1 MQAAVDTKHNIVV
14 ANAVADCGQD
24 GSQLLRM
31 TAAADAE
38 TGKASRYDRKG
49 TEAAVG
55 INHDRQQHCLV
66 QLSVRRPALA
76 VVHRR
81 FPRSKFGIATD
92 DAVRRLHPGLL
103 FA

>member
-1 MQAAVDTKHNIVV
+1 MQAAVDTKHHILV

-24 GSQLLRM
+24 RSQLLRM
-31 TAAADAE
+31 TAAAY
-38 TGKASRYDRKG
+38 TGKASLYDRKG
-49 TEAAVG
+49 AEAAVG

-66 QLSVRRPALA
+66 QLFVRRPALA
-76 VVHRR
+76 VVHGR